1 MKVCEYLSVRRAF
14 GLVRQSTPASGRIT
28 FDELGIMCHLANVG
42 EPLRTSEIA
51 EHQGVLRPNR
61 TGHLADLGF
70 IERRMGEND
79 RRSVFCSLT
88 PAGVSEVRRVVT
100 EMCRNITAGMPLC
113 RCVPRRMS
121 LIIDECARVS
131 VSSADMVL
139 VALSEVT
146 DGQPGR
152 SVSELVAFLGL
163 LLVAREGR
171 PSRPSRSGR
180 PQHRRR
186 SSHGDGPC
194 TRRKDRRASRCVSRG
209 PCSRR
214 QPHSAIVTFDKGQR
228 ARLCRSSAHLHVPS
242 MSSAHRSAAIPA
254 RVLRLAMRREATRS
268 PDTKDHPRDR
278 REERGRPGA

>member
-1 MKVCEYLSVRRAF
+1 MCEYLSVRRAF

-51 EHQGVLRPNR
+51 EHQGVLRPTMTHR

-113 RCVPRRMS
+113 RCAPRRMS
-121 LIIDECARVS
+121 LIIDECVRVS

-163 LLVAREGR
+163 LQPTVSMAV
-171 PSRPSRSGR
+171 
-180 PQHRRR
+180 
-186 SSHGDGPC
+186 SSLEKAGL
-194 TRRKDRRASRCVSRG
+194 A
-209 PCSRR
+209 
-214 QPHSAIVTFDKGQR
+214 
-228 ARLCRSSAHLHVPS
+228 
-242 MSSAHRSAAIPA
+242 A
-254 RVLRLAMRREATRS
+254 RVDLDARNTAGVRLTETGRVRAAKIAERLAAFRVGHARADS
-268 PDTKDHPRDR
+268 PTVL
-278 REERGRPGA
+278 